1 MANTIKSM
9 VSKKKR
15 RYKEGGFDLDLT
27 YICPNI
33 LAMGFPAER
42 VEGLYRNNID
52 DVVKFLESKHPGH
65 YKVYN
70 LCSERTYDTEKFH
83 KRVAVF
89 PFDDHNP
96 PKFELI
102 KPFCI
107 DMDEWLRRDKRNI
120 AAVHCK
126 AGKGRTGVMICCYLL
141 HRRKFSETK
150 DALKF
155 YGQAR
160 TRNEKGVTI
169 PSQRRY
175 VEYYAEMLTRN
186 LTYKPETLLLHSIQF
201 DTVPVIHNLNPFF
214 VVNQLKVKLF
224 TSNPDLVVRS
234 EHLLVFDLPQPFPLC
249 GDMKIEFFN
258 RKSVMGKDKLFHFW
272 FNTFFVQQ
280 MQKSE
285 KLNLE
290 KSNREKSQLPNGNAR
305 SYYYSKHMPLE
316 KDLLMLTIPKSE
328 LDKANKD
335 RSNKTFPENFKVI
348 LIFSQT
354 DSVDSDNDV
363 EMNPV
368 VLSDHSP
375 RQRSTKTLG
384 GSSSSSSSC
393 GGTTTPQ
400 SYSDR
405 EDNTDDASLS
415 DTDNEDEWA
424 DDESDSGSFDG
435 RGHRSTPS
443 IGRVP
448 RSPNVKSPKP
458 DNSSTGSEACHNTHL

>member
-1 MANTIKSM
+1 M

-15 RYKEGGFDLDLT
+15 RYKQGGFDLDLT

-33 LAMGFPAER
+33 LAMGFPAEK
-42 VEGLYRNNID
+42 VEGFYRNNID
-52 DVVKFLESKHPGH
+52 DVVKFLESKHPDH

-70 LCSERTYDTEKFH
+70 LCSERTYDPEKFH

-107 DMDEWLRRDKRNI
+107 DMDVWLRRDERNI

-141 HRRKFSETK
+141 HRKKFSETK
-150 DALKF
+150 DALDF

-160 TRNEKGVTI
+160 TMNDKGVTI

-175 VEYYAEMLTRN
+175 VQYYAEMLSRN

-201 DTVPVIHNLNPFF
+201 ETVPLIHNLNPFF
-214 VVNQLKVKLF
+214 VVNQLKVKLY

-234 EHLLVFDLPQPFPLC
+234 DRLLIFDLPQPLPLC

-285 KLNLE
+285 KITLE
-290 KSNREKSQLPNGNAR
+290 ETSRENSQLPNGNAR
-305 SYYYSKHMPLE
+305 SYYRCNHMPME
-316 KDLLMLTIPKSE
+316 KDMLTLTIPKFE

-335 RSNKTFPENFKVI
+335 RSNKTFSANFKVI

-354 DSVDSDNDV
+354 DSVDPDNDV
-363 EMNPV
+363 GMNPIV
-368 VLSDHSP
+368 NSNNSP
-375 RQRSTKTLG
+375 RHRSTKTLG

-393 GGTTTPQ
+393 GGNITPL

-415 DTDNEDEWA
+415 DTDPEDEWA
-424 DDESDSGSFDG
+424 DDESDCGSTEG

-443 IGRVP
+443 IGRYP
-448 RSPNVKSPKP
+448 RSPNTKSIRSDP
-458 DNSSTGSEACHNTHL
+458 DTASTESETSQNTFL